1 MSITNIN
8 SILQRAK
15 RDEQKQRA
23 NTLKKKERDRK
34 LKWDENAQ
42 GINA

>member
-15 RDEQKQRA
+15 TDEQKQRA